1 MVANWVQ
8 RRSSDKDI
16 ERRTR
21 QLKEIM
27 RLGSE
32 LRADVELDRILTQV
46 VEGITGTLGFRA
58 AALNLIRPDQTMEVA
73 ATAGLNEAE
82 RQILVQSPPPLP
94 RLLAVMRPE
103 FCISHSYFISHEYK
117 HLLEGIETVSIYTPL
132 SPSAQRA
139 PDAWHPDDMLLVPLI
154 SPREDRLLGII
165 SLDQPEDGKVPTLD
179 TIELVEMF
187 AGQAAL
193 AIETSHL
200 FQERELE
207 RKALEAQLFDLL
219 YQLEQVRQGN
229 LGIHIQLSGTTLTPM
244 TNSLNSVFQS
254 LRGLLGDARQAS
266 EVVSVS
272 ASESR
277 DAAAQLTTSAQQQ
290 AQQIIA
296 VSGAVGEMA
305 KSVSSIADVA
315 HDASQVTQEGIRI
328 AKDGREAAER
338 AAEGMSAVREMAL
351 QSVKKMKRLGESSQE
366 IGEIVQLVSDFASQT
381 TLLALNAAI
390 EAARAG
396 ENGRGFAI
404 VAQEIRNLATSSAEA
419 TKHIQTRIKNIQTE
433 TNSVVVTIEHSTQQV
448 VLQSELAAQAGA
460 ALQAVDQVTERIAD
474 AVKEINETATQQAA
488 AAATISQS
496 MKTIADITAQTQ
508 GSMAQTQATMDR
520 LVEVAHSLLRSISAF
535 DLGTNN
541 HGPVLLPAADFT
553 PDLAAADLATQPMP
567 AVASSTGALDPRQT
581 KRLPA
586 ITRGGETGA
595 LPPSNAPYH
604 PATWFG
610 DYQPITPMQPAQ
622 PMPQTPTPSWPPAT
636 PQNVPGTMSQGMN
649 SGPLTMPAPPA
660 PPAMPVTSGP
670 LTAPPN
676 RFVGSGPLGLP
687 ADRNSSQA
695 QQQNGSFTTNEPQ
708 LLREQDRWQ

>member
-277 DAAAQLTTSAQQQ
+277 DAAA
-290 AQQIIA
+290 
-296 VSGAVGEMA
+296 
-305 KSVSSIADVA
+305 
-315 HDASQVTQEGIRI
+315 
-328 AKDGREAAER
+328 R

-366 IGEIVQLVSDFASQT
+366 IGEIVQMVSDFASQT

-610 DYQPITPMQPAQ
+610 DSQPTTPMQPAQ